1 MKIIIFQLQI
11 KVSRNLSIL
20 NLLFIYDIPDEI
32 YIFKVVAIRVTLKY

>member
-20 NLLFIYDIPDEI
+20 NLFIYDIPDEI